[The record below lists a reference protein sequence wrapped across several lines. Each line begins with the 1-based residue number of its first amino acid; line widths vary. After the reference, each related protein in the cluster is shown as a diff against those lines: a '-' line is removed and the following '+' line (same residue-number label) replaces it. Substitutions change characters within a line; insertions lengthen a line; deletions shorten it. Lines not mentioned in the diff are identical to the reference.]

1 MKNLNAISLIS
12 IPQFVEPELAK
23 LDAKNAAD
31 RAVVIDAVEA
41 LIKDYIIQAMD
52 LAEVSQES
60 VFFDLEIVA
69 GCEISGLV
77 RSGFF
82 DPQFPDLKKPSDDV
96 LKDAL
101 ESIDVETSTL
111 EQRDNFF
118 RCWAADM
125 ASISAGAML
134 AFLRK
139 TSPQSTDTAVKE
151 ANRLEKLLKN
161 PLTSSLEYQISTLV
175 DRLRRFAPTPV
186 LNQHEMNIGNT

>member
-1 MKNLNAISLIS
+1 MKNHKTIPLIS

-23 LDAKNAAD
+23 LDAKNVAH
-31 RAVVIDAVEA
+31 RAVVLDAVET
-41 LIKDYIIQAMD
+41 LIADYIIPAMD

-60 VFFDLEIVA
+60 VFFDLETVA
-69 GCEISGLV
+69 ECEVSGLV

-82 DPQFPDLKKPSDDV
+82 DPQFRDLKKPSDDV

-101 ESIDVETSTL
+101 ESIDIETSTP

-125 ASISAGAML
+125 ASLSAGAML

-139 TSPQSTDTAVKE
+139 TAEQSTDTAVKE

-175 DRLRRFAPTPV
+175 DLLRRFAPTA
-186 LNQHEMNIGNT
+186 LGSGDY

>member
-1 MKNLNAISLIS
+1 MTNFNTIPLIA
-12 IPQFVEPELAK
+12 IPQSLEPELAK
-23 LDAKNAAD
+23 LDANNPAHRAA
-31 RAVVIDAVEA
+31 VLDAVEA
-41 LIKDYIIQAMD
+41 LTANYIVPAID
-52 LAEVSQES
+52 LAQASEES
-60 VFFDLEIVA
+60 VFFDLETVA

-82 DPQFPDLKKPSDDV
+82 DPQFTDLKKPSDDV

-101 ESIDVETSTL
+101 ESIDVETSSP

-125 ASISAGAML
+125 ASLSIGAML
-134 AFLRK
+134 AFLRR
-139 TSPQSTDTAVKE
+139 TSPQSTDMAVNE

-175 DRLRRFAPTPV
+175 DRLRRFASA
-186 LNQHEMNIGNT
+186 NNGSA